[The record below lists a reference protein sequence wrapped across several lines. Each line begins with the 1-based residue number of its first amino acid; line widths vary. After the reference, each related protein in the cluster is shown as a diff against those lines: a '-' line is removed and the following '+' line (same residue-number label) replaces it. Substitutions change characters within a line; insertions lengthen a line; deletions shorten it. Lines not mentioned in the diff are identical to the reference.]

1 MFRQKRV
8 EIGFL
13 TSEKVMNLGQVV
25 GLPHRAEGP
34 VEMIKN

>member
-8 EIGFL
+8 EIVFL
-13 TSEKVMNLGQVV
+13 TSAKVMDLGQMV

-34 VEMIKN
+34 VEMNKN